1 MTRGALLVL
10 ALAGCD
16 PMWGVQARV
25 RDPGDRPVDGAR
37 VAIACA
43 DGAHLAANAVA
54 RSKSDGAVF
63 VGGLGTAFPPG
74 CDVYVAKPGY
84 RTHRIRYRDLCP
96 QGAADCARMFSF
108 DLVLEP
114 E

>member
-1 MTRGALLVL
+1 MRRGVLLVL
-10 ALAGCD
+10 VLAGCD
-16 PMWGVQARV
+16 PVWGVDARV
-25 RDPGDRPVDGAR
+25 RDPGDRPLDDAM
-37 VAIACA
+37 VAVACA
-43 DGAHLAANAVA
+43 GVPIAANAVA
-54 RSKSDGAVF
+54 RTKHDGAVF

-96 QGAADCARMFSF
+96 HGVADCARMFSF